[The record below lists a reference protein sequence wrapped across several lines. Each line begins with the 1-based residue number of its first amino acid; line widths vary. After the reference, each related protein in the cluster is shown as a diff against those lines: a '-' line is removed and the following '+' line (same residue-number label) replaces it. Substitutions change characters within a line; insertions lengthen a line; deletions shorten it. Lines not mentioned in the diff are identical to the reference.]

1 MKIHRLD
8 HIHVY
13 CSDPDTSVRF
23 YTGVFEAEMLGK
35 AYGSDGGVRYF
46 LRLGGLAIVL
56 APYPPEA
63 KPNIPTVY
71 HDGIYE
77 HGYGV
82 GHFGLHVDNVDEA
95 VESVRQRGVK
105 ILAEPREFSGA
116 RFAYVAAPDGV
127 IIELLEHRQWAAF
140 LGVSAGD
147 RGHVSAPTVISG
159 SDNRKP

>member
-8 HIHVY
+8 HIHIY

-23 YTGVFEAEMLGK
+23 YTDVFEAEMLGK

-46 LRLGGLAIVL
+46 LRLGGLAFVL
-56 APYPPEA
+56 APYPVGAE
-63 KPNIPTVY
+63 PNIPTVY
-71 HDGIYE
+71 RDGIYE

>member
-13 CSDPDTSVRF
+13 YSDLDTSVRF

-46 LRLGGLAIVL
+46 LRLGGLAFVL
-56 APYPPEA
+56 APYPLGTE
-63 KPNIPTVY
+63 PNISTVY
-71 HDGIYE
+71 RDGIYE
-77 HGYGV
+77 RGYGV

-127 IIELLEHRQWAAF
+127 IIELLEHRQRAAF

-147 RGHVSAPTVISG
+147 RGHVSAPTVISS

>member
-8 HIHVY
+8 HIHIY

-23 YTGVFEAEMLGK
+23 YTDVFEAEMLGK

-46 LRLGGLAIVL
+46 LRLGGLAFVL
-56 APYPPEA
+56 APYPLGTE
-63 KPNIPTVY
+63 PNISTVY
-71 HDGIYE
+71 RDGIYE
-77 HGYGV
+77 RGYGV

-127 IIELLEHRQWAAF
+127 IIELLEHRQWAGF
-140 LGVSAGD
+140 LGASVED
-147 RGHVSAPTVISG
+147 RGHISAPTVISS
-159 SDNRKP
+159 SDNREP